1 MGENAK
7 GRVKDNAC
15 SGVCRA
21 TEVLEH
27 IPVLVNEVV
36 SFLEPCFEI
45 GTIVDATV
53 GGGGHS
59 AAICE
64 RMVVKEIK
72 GQVVGIDIDPEAIA
86 QAELKLAKFGCEIVD
101 ERSEVKGLK
110 KMVLLVHSSYV
121 NIEEIV
127 ERLAVKPVAGVLLD
141 LGISA
146 IQLNPKRGFSFDQDG
161 PLDMRFN
168 PDTGPSAREI
178 LLKSSVVDLK
188 RWFMVYGDEPFAGRI
203 ARRVYQLRRNIRT
216 TRELAEAISSVVPK
230 RRLRHTLARVFQ
242 ALRIVVNKEL
252 ENLKLALRAAVRI
265 ISPGGRLLVV
275 CYQSGEDRC
284 VKELIRLEKE
294 RIKALTAKPIRPST
308 EEIKV
313 NPRARSARLRVM
325 ERR

>member
-1 MGENAK
+1 MGEKAE
-7 GRVKDNAC
+7 GRVKDNAS
-15 SGVCRA
+15 SGDYRA
-21 TEVLEH
+21 REVLEH

-45 GTIVDATV
+45 GTVVDATV

-64 RMVVKEIK
+64 RMMVKGIN
-72 GQVVGIDIDPEAIA
+72 GQVVGIDIDREAIA
-86 QAELKLAKFGCEIVD
+86 QAELKLARFGCEIID
-101 ERSEVKGLK
+101 EMSVVKGLK
-110 KMVLLVHSSYV
+110 KMVFLVHSSYV
-121 NIEEIV
+121 NMEEIV
-127 ERLAVKPVAGVLLD
+127 KRLGVKPVAGVLFD

-178 LLKSSVVDLK
+178 LLQSSESDLK
-188 RWFMVYGDEPFAGRI
+188 RWFRVYGDEPFSGRI
-203 ARRVYQLRRNIRT
+203 ARRVYQLRRKIRT
-216 TRELAEAISSVVPK
+216 TRELAEAIDGVVPK
-230 RRLRHTLARVFQ
+230 RHFRRTLARVFQ

-265 ISPGGRLLVV
+265 LSRSGRLLVI

-284 VKELIRLEKE
+284 VKELVRLEKE
-294 RIKALTAKPIRPST
+294 RIKVLTTKPIRPST

-313 NPRARSARLRVM
+313 NSRARSARLRVM